1 MQGKSH
7 ERPGRNGG
15 LGKRRE
21 RLRENGGQGNQPR
34 RVEIDVLPKKL
45 KDVRQMLEEVNIGDV
60 SKYGDA

>member
-7 ERPGRNGG
+7 ERPGQ
-15 LGKRRE
+15 
-21 RLRENGGQGNQPR
+21 NGGQGNQPR

-45 KDVRQMLEEVNIGDV
+45 KDVRQMPEEVNIGDV